1 MMKMKKIEIYD
12 PAMCCPTGLCG
23 PSIDP
28 ELTRISMVVHALKQE
43 GYPIERFNLANEPT
57 AFVTNNLIKE
67 AIAEGVDILPIT
79 LVDGAIVRRSGYLS
93 NAEFAKLTGLD
104 EKRFAVE
111 DERKPKIRL
120 TLK

>member
-1 MMKMKKIEIYD
+1 
-12 PAMCCPTGLCG
+12 
-23 PSIDP
+23 
-28 ELTRISMVVHALKQE
+28 
-43 GYPIERFNLANEPT
+43 
-57 AFVTNNLIKE
+57 
-67 AIAEGVDILPIT
+67 
-79 LVDGAIVRRSGYLS
+79 VDGAIVRRRGYLS